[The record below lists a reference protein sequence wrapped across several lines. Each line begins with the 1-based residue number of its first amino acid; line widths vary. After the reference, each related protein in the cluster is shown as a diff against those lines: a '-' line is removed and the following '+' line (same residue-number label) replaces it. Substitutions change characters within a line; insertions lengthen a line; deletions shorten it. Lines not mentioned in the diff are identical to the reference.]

1 MRIYNFFHE
10 YSMQELDLALNEL
23 SASEYR
29 DLENIFDDHGVN
41 MTKYREDRSLGK
53 LSVYLKFLQII
64 EKNRRN
70 GIISMNELTTKIM
83 DMVNNGK
90 CNKEICEELDI
101 DYKTLY
107 YELKKVKYFKRSYG
121 KKCLENIVFNNNESE
136 VRFLVISDMHFG
148 NSLEN
153 IEVINRA
160 FNYAKSRGI
169 NVILCCGDFIDGT
182 FSRGK
187 KIVDLYFKQFE
198 HFALNYPYDKDI
210 VTFGVGGNHDYSI
223 KLKNDFDFIKF
234 CKMYRDDVVVKSYAD
249 SILNLGEDT
258 ILLHHDIEGF
268 QKVNKLSKIVLN
280 GHRHRYS
287 ANYINNKKSLN
298 IYVPT
303 LSNLVQ
309 VVPETLELD
318 LNIENDIIVN
328 ANVKEI
334 CFGNR
339 DIILSEKDYSFSG
352 DEMVNKV
359 KEQPKIKELEKRS
372 SQIDKFNK
380 RYSL

>member
-1 MRIYNFFHE
+1 M
-10 YSMQELDLALNEL
+10 
-23 SASEYR
+23 
-29 DLENIFDDHGVN
+29 
-41 MTKYREDRSLGK
+41 
-53 LSVYLKFLQII
+53 
-64 EKNRRN
+64 
-70 GIISMNELTTKIM
+70 
-83 DMVNNGK
+83 
-90 CNKEICEELDI
+90 
-101 DYKTLY
+101 
-107 YELKKVKYFKRSYG
+107 
-121 KKCLENIVFNNNESE
+121 
-136 VRFLVISDMHFG
+136 VISDLHFG

-187 KIVDLYFKQFE
+187 KIV
-198 HFALNYPYDKDI
+198 
-210 VTFGVGGNHDYSI
+210 GVGGNHDYSI
-223 KLKNDFDFIKF
+223 KLKNNLDFIKF

-258 ILLHHDIEGF
+258 ILMHHDIEGF

-280 GHRHRYS
+280 GHRHIYS

-328 ANVKEI
+328 VNVKEI

-380 RYSL
+380 RYGL